1 LKEHDFRLISV
12 KKKAHRDPL
21 LRSVGLGKIFP
32 MGNHF
37 IKVLENINLSVNSGE
52 LVCILGPSGC
62 GKTTLLKI
70 VAGFIKPSSGRIE
83 THGVPISG
91 PGFER
96 CIVFQEDAL
105 FPWLTVEENIA
116 FGLKGRINKREIKKR
131 VGKFLYL
138 TGLEGFGRYLPS
150 EISGGMKQRVAL
162 ARVLVLDPKLL
173 LMDEPFG
180 SLDAQSREE
189 MQSLLLSLWEELRHT
204 IIFVTHDITEAAF
217 LADRILVMDKYPGSI
232 KLIVDV
238 SLKRP
243 RRKETNEFHHF
254 YRYLRD
260 RIGLNSSPSL

>member
-1 LKEHDFRLISV
+1 MAS
-12 KKKAHRDPL
+12 
-21 LRSVGLGKIFP
+21 
-32 MGNHF
+32 
-37 IKVLENINLSVNSGE
+37 
-52 LVCILGPSGC
+52 
-62 GKTTLLKI
+62 
-70 VAGFIKPSSGRIE
+70 
-83 THGVPISG
+83 PISG

-243 RRKETNEFHHF
+243 RRKENKRISPFLPLSERSDRAKFIAFTLKTLSGCFIKED
-254 YRYLRD
+254 LRGPA
-260 RIGLNSSPSL
+260 RGKNCKNS